1 MEAKVKLVHAV
12 DHYSNIDES
21 RVSLTTTLGTSLM
34 SFCIAGDDVVV
45 WRRPHELCADRTFPP
60 PGNRKRGICEEE
72 FSYIE
77 DTALLLSP

>member
-45 WRRPHELCADRTFPP
+45 WRCPHELCADRTFPAWKP
-60 PGNRKRGICEEE
+60 EARDLRGGIQL
-72 FSYIE
+72 E